1 MSEEYKVKTVTV
13 QELGESKTA
22 AKTPKVKADGVW
34 YFMAKDRDTG
44 YLPSPRVG
52 QRIDIRCSEFTMGDK
67 QFESIESWRPVQAQG
82 YSQQSAVTGPAPS
95 TQPRPAPDAV
105 PYTDSDTTK
114 LISNVLAALATA
126 GALKEP
132 GQCLAWVTSLKDAMN
147 GKQSAIPFS
156 DPIPYGNDEARSK
169 W

>member
-1 MSEEYKVKTVTV
+1 MSEKTVTV

-22 AKTPKVKADGVW
+22 ARTPKVKADGKW

-44 YLPSPRVG
+44 YIPSPKVG
-52 QRIDIRCSEFTMGDK
+52 QRIDIRCGEFYAGETR
-67 QFESIESWRPVQAQG
+67 FETIEAWRPAGQTQTASSAQPQA
-82 YSQQSAVTGPAPS
+82 
-95 TQPRPAPDAV
+95 RPAPVPDAA

-114 LISNVLAALATA
+114 LISNVLAALAEG
-126 GALKEP
+126 GALQEP
-132 GQCLAWVTSLKDAMN
+132 GQCLAWVTALKEALN